1 MASRVLVK
9 KIKMRVPAGKAT
21 AAPPVGPALGARTRP
36 STVDL
41 VAEQLDSLND
51 AIIPNSTGPSTPTEV
66 KGPTTESELR
76 LSVAGQAGVNL
87 MDFCKLFNA
96 RTAKYK
102 EGLELPVKLQAYNDR
117 TFDFTVATPP
127 ASYFLKAAV
136 RNPSPAQSVRVQ
148 SIIVLL

>member
-51 AIIPNSTGPSTPTEV
+51 AIIPHSTGPSTPTEV

-87 MDFCKLFNA
+87 MDFCS
-96 RTAKYK
+96 TP
-102 EGLELPVKLQAYNDR
+102 GL
-117 TFDFTVATPP
+117 
-127 ASYFLKAAV
+127 
-136 RNPSPAQSVRVQ
+136 QSVRRAGAGCEAARLHR
-148 SIIVLL
+148 SDI